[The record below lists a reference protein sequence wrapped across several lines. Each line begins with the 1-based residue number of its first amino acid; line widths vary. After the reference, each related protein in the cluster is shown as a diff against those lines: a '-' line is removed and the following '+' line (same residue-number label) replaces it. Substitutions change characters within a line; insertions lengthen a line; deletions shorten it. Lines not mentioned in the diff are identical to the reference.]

1 MRKLAV
7 TASILAAA
15 VGITVVG
22 LFGAYGYGRD
32 YYLHR
37 GFAALVQLPRGG
49 TGRLLAVNYYST
61 ALHRRAG
68 YMVYLPPGY
77 SSHRRYPVYYMLHG
91 MPGQPKVF
99 VDIANMDVRLDN
111 QLALGH
117 ARPMILVYPD
127 GRIGGSV
134 LSDSEW
140 ANTPSGNYES
150 YVIEVMH
157 NLDQRFSTLARRQD
171 RVIAGF
177 SAGAYGALNI
187 ALHHL
192 SDFANVQSWSGYF
205 TQTRSGVF
213 AAADPANLAYN
224 SPLKHVARLGRS
236 MAADPLG
243 VYVFAGRSDP
253 ASRQQQPIVNALR
266 GGGAQV
272 QASLYPGGHDWS
284 VWYPRLNQMLDLASS
299 DFARPVIAGNSRP
312 ASRAARPGPGGPA
325 LPVVGSYGA
334 ATAPSNPTI
343 RHHVRQ
349 PASELR
355 LLGALLLALISGV
368 LINLGFVLQQRGH
381 SHALARGRYSLIE
394 GFRDRSWL
402 IGQSVGWLGF
412 AGAIIAV
419 GLAPLTL
426 VQAFSAGSLALS
438 VPLAARLVG
447 QSVTRQQLIA
457 IAIITICLA
466 SLPIGF
472 AASHGH
478 LHAGILIAAALLAMA
493 TGAVLAPVAGSLTQA
508 IAAGVLYGAADA
520 AIKAD
525 AVALHVHGVS
535 SVLCGWTVLAGLCTF
550 GGFLSFQVALR
561 GSDAVRPVSLM
572 TAFTAVT
579 AAGLG
584 VVAFGEPFGITP
596 VASVAHGVAIALVLA
611 CVVPLARMQQRLILP
626 RPAAESADLD
636 DPPARESEAPH
647 GESLSWPKPA
657 STAVLLHTVRV
668 VGATVFACLAVAVCS
683 LVMFGLLYKLRGVQ
697 PLATGPSVPD
707 ALPLLQL
714 AGFDPQPM
722 SAVVLSGLAA
732 GAVLGTALSR
742 ASRSSRLVFVAIL
755 GSVLLILASD
765 ASYALARNLRL
776 DEVLLNRAPG
786 IGPWLEG
793 LLLAA
798 GSVAVPRRRGI
809 DAARLTTC
817 LRGGQSLRQRL
828 VLGTASAARRRL
840 VLVPLAAGV
849 AAALL
854 GALVLPSGHA
864 HAQPRPPRTPTDPV
878 QHTASRAASQ
888 QVRARA
894 TETPRAAPTQATGR
908 LLHVTFYSEAL
919 RRTTD
924 YVVYLPPNYTPARR
938 LPVFYLLHGMPGRP
952 QAFTVNASIETRLDR
967 LIARHAVQPM
977 ILVFPDGRIGGRTAT
992 DSEWANTPAGRFE
1005 SCVLDV
1011 VHDVDHRFAT
1021 LPSRG
1026 DRAIAGLSAGAYGA
1040 ANIALHQLALFGL
1053 VQVWSGYFTQ
1063 TRTGVFSHATRAQLA
1078 YNSPSDYAHTLRAE
1092 LTNYPLRAFLYTGSD
1107 DSDRDQTPAMT
1118 AALSAAGA
1126 DAHYAIY
1133 SGGHNWNLWSL
1144 HMDQMLSMASR
1155 FFVRPASSAPSHR
1168 T

>member
-7 TASILAAA
+7 TASILLAAA
-15 VGITVVG
+15 GITVLG

-37 GFAALVQLPRGG
+37 GFAALVQLPRAG

-61 ALHRRAG
+61 ALHRRAD

-77 SSHRRYPVYYMLHG
+77 SSERRYPVYYLLHG

-140 ANTPSGNYES
+140 ANTPTGNYES

-157 NLDQRFSTLARRQD
+157 NVDQRFSTLARRQD

-187 ALHHL
+187 VLHHL

-213 AAADPANLAYN
+213 AAADPGNLAYN
-224 SPLKHVARLGRS
+224 SPLDRVTRLGRS
-236 MAADPLG
+236 MAAYPLR
-243 VYVFAGRSDP
+243 VDLFAGRSDP
-253 ASRQQQPIVNALR
+253 ASRQQQPMVNALR
-266 GGGAQV
+266 AGGAQV
-272 QASLYPGGHDWS
+272 QARLYPGGHDWS
-284 VWYPRLNQMLDLASS
+284 VWYPRLNQLLDLASS
-299 DFARPVIAGNSRP
+299 DFASRVIAGDGLP
-312 ASRAARPGPGGPA
+312 ASRGARPGPGGPA
-325 LPVVGSYGA
+325 LTVVGSHGA
-334 ATAPSNPTI
+334 AAAPSIPT
-343 RHHVRQ
+343 RHHVRR

-355 LLGALLLALISGV
+355 LVGALLLALISGA

-381 SHALARGRYSLIE
+381 SHALARGRHRVID

-402 IGQSVGWLGF
+402 IGQGVGWLGF
-412 AGAIIAV
+412 VGAIIAV

-438 VPLAARLVG
+438 VPLAARLVR
-447 QSVTRQQLIA
+447 QSVIREQLVA
-457 IAIITICLA
+457 IAIIAICLA

-478 LHAGILIAAALLAMA
+478 LHPGVLIAAAMLAMA
-493 TGAVLAPVAGSLTQA
+493 GGAVLAPVAGSIAQA
-508 IAAGVLYGAADA
+508 VAAGVLYGAADA
-520 AIKAD
+520 TIKAD
-525 AVALHVHGVS
+525 AVTLHLHGMS
-535 SVLCGWTVLAGLCTF
+535 GILSGWTLLAGLCTF
-550 GGFLSFQVALR
+550 GGFLCFQAALR
-561 GSDAVRPVSLM
+561 GSDAVRPLALM

-584 VVAFGEPFGITP
+584 VVAFGEPFGTTP
-596 VASVAHGVAIALVLA
+596 AASVAHAVAIAVVLA
-611 CVVPLARMQQRLILP
+611 CVVPLARMHQRVILP
-626 RPAAESADLD
+626 RPAAESADPG
-636 DPPARESEAPH
+636 DPPADESEAVQ

-657 STAVLLHTVRV
+657 SAAVLLRTLRV
-668 VGATVFACLAVAVCS
+668 VGATAFACLAVAVCS
-683 LVMFGLLYKLRGVQ
+683 LVAVGLLYSLRGVQ

-714 AGFDPQPM
+714 AGFDAQPL
-722 SAVVLSGLAA
+722 SAFLVSGLAA
-732 GAVLGTALSR
+732 GAVLGAAFSR
-742 ASRSSRLVFVAIL
+742 ASRSSRFVFVAMI
-755 GSVLLILASD
+755 GSLLLILASD

-793 LLLAA
+793 LLIAA
-798 GSVAVPRRRGI
+798 GSVALPRRRGI
-809 DAARLTTC
+809 DPARLTTRV
-817 LRGGQSLRQRL
+817 RGGQSLRPRL
-828 VLGTASAARRRL
+828 ALAVASAARKRL

-854 GALVLPSGHA
+854 AALVLPSGHA
-864 HAQPRPPRTPTDPV
+864 HAQPRPPRAPTDPL
-878 QHTASRAASQ
+878 QHTASHPASQ
-888 QVRARA
+888 QVRGWA
-894 TETPRAAPTQATGR
+894 TETPRAGPKQATGR
-908 LLHVTFYSEAL
+908 LLKVTFYSEAL
-919 RRTTD
+919 RRTND
-924 YVVYLPPNYTPARR
+924 YLAYLPPEYTPARR

-952 QAFTVNASIETRLDR
+952 EAFIANASIETRLEK

-1005 SCVLDV
+1005 SYVLDV
-1011 VHDVDHRFAT
+1011 IHNVDHRFAT
-1021 LPSRG
+1021 LPSRR

-1040 ANIALHQLALFGL
+1040 ANIALHQLATFGL
-1053 VQVWSGYFTQ
+1053 LQVWSGYFTQ
-1063 TRTGVFSHATRAQLA
+1063 TRTGVFSHATRAELT
-1078 YNSPSDYAHTLRAE
+1078 YNSPSDYVRTLRAE
-1092 LTNYPLRAFLYTGSD
+1092 LSNYPLRAFLYTGSN

-1118 AALSAAGA
+1118 TALSAAGA
-1126 DAHYAIY
+1126 EAHYAIY
-1133 SGGHNWNLWSL
+1133 PGGHNWNLWSP
-1144 HMDQMLSMASR
+1144 HMDQMLIMASH
-1155 FFVRPASSAPSHR
+1155 FFARSASSAPSHR

>member
-7 TASILAAA
+7 TASILVAA

-37 GFAALVQLPRGG
+37 GFAALVQLPRAG

-77 SSHRRYPVYYMLHG
+77 SSHRRYPVYYLLHG

-157 NLDQRFSTLARRQD
+157 NVDHRFSTLARRRD
-171 RVIAGF
+171 RAIAGF

-192 SDFANVQSWSGYF
+192 SDFATVQSWSGYF

-213 AAADPANLAYN
+213 AAADPAHLAYN
-224 SPLKHVARLGRS
+224 SPLERVTRLGRS
-236 MAADPLG
+236 MAAYPLR
-243 VYVFAGRSDP
+243 VYLFAGRSDP
-253 ASRQQQPIVNALR
+253 ASLQQKPMVNALR
-266 GGGAQV
+266 AGGAHV

-299 DFARPVIAGNSRP
+299 DFARRLIAGDSRP
-312 ASRAARPGPGGPA
+312 AYRAARPGPGERA
-325 LPVVGSYGA
+325 LTVVGSQRA
-334 ATAPSNPTI
+334 VTAPSIPT
-343 RHHVRQ
+343 RHHVRR

-355 LLGALLLALISGV
+355 LVGALLVALISGA

-381 SHALARGRYSLIE
+381 SHALARGRHSLID

-447 QSVTRQQLIA
+447 QSVTREQLVA
-457 IAIITICLA
+457 IAIIAICLA

-478 LHAGILIAAALLAMA
+478 LHAGVLIAAAILAMTA
-493 TGAVLAPVAGSLTQA
+493 GAVLAPVAGSITQA

-535 SVLCGWTVLAGLCTF
+535 GILSGWTVLAGLCTF
-550 GGFLSFQVALR
+550 GGFLSFQAALR
-561 GSDAVRPVSLM
+561 GSDAVRPLSLM

-584 VVAFGEPFGITP
+584 VVAFGEPFGTTP
-596 VASVAHGVAIALVLA
+596 AASVAHAVAIALVLA
-611 CVVPLARMQQRLILP
+611 CVVPLARMQQQLTLP
-626 RPAAESADLD
+626 RPAAESADPG
-636 DPPARESEAPH
+636 DPPKRESEALQ

-657 STAVLLHTVRV
+657 SAAVLLRTLRV
-668 VGATVFACLAVAVCS
+668 VRGTVFACLAVAVCS
-683 LVMFGLLYKLRGVQ
+683 LIAVGLLYSLRGVQ

-714 AGFDPQPM
+714 AGFDAQPL
-722 SAVVLSGLAA
+722 SAFLVSGLAA
-732 GAVLGTALSR
+732 GAVVGAALSR
-742 ASRSSRLVFVAIL
+742 ASRSSRFVFVAIV
-755 GSVLLILASD
+755 GSLLLILASD

-798 GSVAVPRRRGI
+798 GSVALPRRRGI
-809 DAARLTTC
+809 DPARLTSW
-817 LRGGQSLRQRL
+817 LRGGQSLRPRL
-828 VLGTASAARRRL
+828 ALAVASVAGRRL
-840 VLVPLAAGV
+840 VVVSLAAGV

-854 GALVLPSGHA
+854 AALVLPSGHA
-864 HAQPRPPRTPTDPV
+864 RAEPRAARAARAPVQQTPSRPP
-878 QHTASRAASQ
+878 SQ

-894 TETPRAAPTQATGR
+894 TETRRAVLKPATGR
-908 LLHVTFYSEAL
+908 LLKVTFYSEAL
-919 RRTTD
+919 RRTAD
-924 YVVYLPPNYTPARR
+924 YLAYLPSDYTPARR

-952 QAFTVNASIETRLDR
+952 QAFTVNASIESRLEG

-977 ILVFPDGRIGGRTAT
+977 VLVLPDGRIGGRTAT
-992 DSEWANTPAGRFE
+992 DSEWANTPAGHFE
-1005 SCVLDV
+1005 SYVLDV

-1021 LPSRG
+1021 LPSRRG
-1026 DRAIAGLSAGAYGA
+1026 RAIAGLSAGAYGA
-1040 ANIALHQLALFGL
+1040 ANIALHQLATFGL
-1053 VQVWSGYFTQ
+1053 LQVWSGYFTE
-1063 TRTGVFSHATRAQLA
+1063 TRTGVFSHATRAELT
-1078 YNSPSDYAHTLRAE
+1078 YNSPSDYVRTLRAE
-1092 LTNYPLRAFLYTGSD
+1092 LTNYPLRAFLYIGSD

-1118 AALSAAGA
+1118 AALTAAGA

-1133 SGGHNWNLWSL
+1133 PGGHNWNLWSP
-1144 HMDQMLSMASR
+1144 HMDQMLSMASH
-1155 FFVRPASSAPSHR
+1155 FFARSASSAPSHR